1 MKKAFAAL
9 AMFASVSACSVPQEE
24 LKAYEFDPIVYGSLN
39 CSEITAEAMIV
50 QDKMLKIAN
59 AHEGAMASD
68 MRVIATAMYLS
79 APEALLALGLFSKRA
94 EFAQLKGQLDAIAAA
109 GHNRKC
115 DRELSYLEHRF
126 D

>member
-9 AMFASVSACSVPQEE
+9 AMFASVSACSMPQEE

-50 QDKMLKIAN
+50 QGKMLEIAN
-59 AHEGAMASD
+59 AHEHNMATD
-68 MRVIATAMYLS
+68 MRIIATSMYLS
-79 APEALLALGLFSKRA
+79 TPEALLALGLFSKRA

-115 DRELSYLEHRF
+115 DRELGYLEERLY
-126 D
+126 

>member
-9 AMFASVSACSVPQEE
+9 AILSTLAACSPPQGEV
-24 LKAYEFDPIVYGSLN
+24 KAYAFDPIVYGSLN
-39 CSEITAEAMIV
+39 CSEITQEAMIV
-50 QDKMLKIAN
+50 QGKMLKIAN
-59 AHEGAMASD
+59 SQEASMAHDLRMIVAA
-68 MRVIATAMYLS
+68 IHFS
-79 APEALLALGLFSKRA
+79 APTALFGIGWFSKRA